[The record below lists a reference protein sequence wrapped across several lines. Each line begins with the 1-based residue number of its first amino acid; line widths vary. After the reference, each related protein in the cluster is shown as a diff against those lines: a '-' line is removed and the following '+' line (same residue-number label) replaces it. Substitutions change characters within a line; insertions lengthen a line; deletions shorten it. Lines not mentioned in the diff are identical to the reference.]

1 MWWRLNSSGY
11 GEESPDLVGEV
22 DEAECFELV
31 KPGENHLVDK
41 RLIEERS
48 AVGGL
53 NVGKQPHDMFADVPG
68 KIRAEDSYDCAEQ
81 EIAGYVSD

>member
-1 MWWRLNSSGY
+1 M
-11 GEESPDLVGEV
+11 VGEV

-81 EIAGYVSD
+81 EIAGQVRTRSRKPQTV